1 MGNLNMN
8 WRRTA
13 LLFAG
18 WTLVS
23 VIFAAI
29 SYAAAIGENNK
40 EFGFI
45 AALRLNLVQFYLWAI
60 LSPLLFR
67 FSRRFPIEFRPLNF
81 RNLLLYFPAVIS
93 FAGVHQTIHLA
104 VLWSITPRWRQRF
117 PALIDCYRSY
127 FGFGFYNDLIIASLI
142 VIAVHALLYYQN
154 FRASELAQS
163 SLKTQL
169 AQSQLKA
176 LKMQLHPHFLFNTLH
191 SISSLVLEDPP
202 KANSM
207 IARLGDFLRLTLD
220 NSDQQLVSLKQETEF
235 LRCYLEI
242 EQVRFGDRL
251 TVAFELEPQ
260 TLSAQVPHLILQPV
274 VENAVQHG
282 IAPRATR
289 GHITIEAR
297 RLNSLLRLEVR
308 DNGPG
313 ITSNGISLGMKGV
326 GLSNVRAR
334 LDQIYGSDFRFEL
347 MNSRDGGLAVVME
360 IPFQREA
367 NFSMGDSKHEERA
380 D

>member
-1 MGNLNMN
+1 MGNFKTN
-8 WRRTA
+8 WRRAA
-13 LLFAG
+13 LLFGG

-29 SYAAAIGENNK
+29 SYATAIGENNK
-40 EFGFI
+40 EFGFVS
-45 AALRLNLVQFYLWAI
+45 ALKLNLVQFYLWAI

-67 FSRRFPIEFRPLNF
+67 FSRRFPIEFRPLNV
-81 RNLLLYFPAVIS
+81 RNLLLYFPALIS
-93 FAGVHQTIHLA
+93 FAGIHQIIHLA
-104 VLWSITPRWRQRF
+104 VLWSITPRWRLQF
-117 PALIDCYRSY
+117 PALIDCYRAY
-127 FGFGFYNDLIIASLI
+127 FGFGFYIDLIIALLI

-169 AQSQLKA
+169 AQAQLRA

-207 IARLGDFLRLTLD
+207 IARLGDFLRLTLE
-220 NSDQQLVSLKQETEF
+220 NSDQQLVSLKEETEF

-251 TVAFELEPQ
+251 RVAFELEPQ
-260 TLSAQVPHLILQPV
+260 TLSAEVPHLILQPV
-274 VENAVQHG
+274 VENAIQHA
-282 IAPRATR
+282 IAPRAAQGQIKIAAKR
-289 GHITIEAR
+289 ID
-297 RLNSLLRLEVR
+297 SLLRVEVR

-313 ITSNGISLGMKGV
+313 IATNGDILGKKGV
-326 GLSNVRAR
+326 ALSNVRTR
-334 LDQIYGSDFRFEL
+334 LSEIYGSEFRFEL
-347 MNSRDGGLAVVME
+347 INAGDGGLTVTME
-360 IPFQREA
+360 VPFRR
-367 NFSMGDSKHEERA
+367 HA
-380 D
+380 DF

>member
-1 MGNLNMN
+1 MGNLKIN
-8 WRRTA
+8 WSRSA
-13 LLFAG
+13 LLFGG
-18 WTLVS
+18 WTLAG

-40 EFGFI
+40 EFGFDS
-45 AALRLNLVQFYLWAI
+45 ALRLNLVQFYLWAI
-60 LSPLLFR
+60 LAPVLFR
-67 FSRRFPIEFRPLNF
+67 FSRRFPIEFRPLNL
-81 RNLLLYFPAVIS
+81 RNLLLYFPALIS
-93 FAGVHQTIHLA
+93 FAGIHQVIHLA

-117 PALIDCYRSY
+117 PALIDCYRAY
-127 FGFGFYNDLIIASLI
+127 FAFGFYIDLIIALLI

-169 AQSQLKA
+169 AQAQLRA

-207 IARLGDFLRLTLD
+207 IARLGDFLRLTLE
-220 NSDQQLVSLKQETEF
+220 NSEQQVISLKEETEF

-242 EQVRFGDRL
+242 EQVRFGERL

-274 VENAVQHG
+274 VENAIQHA

-289 GHITIEAR
+289 GHINIEAK

-313 ITSNGISLGMKGV
+313 IASKDVLPGAEGV

-334 LDQIYGSDFRFEL
+334 LHQIYKSDFRFEL
-347 MNSRDGGLAVVME
+347 MNAKDGGLTVVME

-367 NFSMGDSKHEERA
+367 DFLNRSQQT
-380 D
+380 

>member
-1 MGNLNMN
+1 MGNLKIN
-8 WRRTA
+8 WRRAA
-13 LLFAG
+13 LLFGG

-23 VIFAAI
+23 VIFAAV

-40 EFGFI
+40 EFGFV

-60 LSPLLFR
+60 FSPLIFR
-67 FSRRFPIEFRPLNF
+67 FSQRFPIEFRPLNV
-81 RNLLLYFPAVIS
+81 RNLLLYFPALIS
-93 FAGVHQTIHLA
+93 FAGIHQTIHLA
-104 VLWSITPRWRQRF
+104 VLWSITPRLRRQF
-117 PALIDCYRSY
+117 PALVDCYRAY
-127 FGFGFYNDLIIASLI
+127 FGFGFYIDLIIASLI
-142 VIAVHALLYYQN
+142 GIAVHALLYYQN

-169 AQSQLKA
+169 AQAQLRA

-191 SISSLVLEDPP
+191 SISSLVLEDPA

-207 IARLGDFLRLTLD
+207 IARLGDFLRLTLE
-220 NSDQQLVSLKQETEF
+220 NSDQQLVSLKEETEF

-251 TVAFELEPQ
+251 ALAFELEPQ

-274 VENAVQHG
+274 VENAIQHA

-289 GHITIEAR
+289 GHINIEAK

-308 DNGPG
+308 DNGAG
-313 ITSNGISLGMKGV
+313 ISSNGDLLGIEGL

-334 LDQIYGSDFRFEL
+334 LHQMYGSDFRFEL
-347 MNSRDGGLAVVME
+347 MNARDGGLTVVME

-367 NFSMGDSKHEERA
+367 DS
-380 D
+380 

>member
-1 MGNLNMN
+1 MGTFKIN
-8 WRRTA
+8 WRRGA
-13 LLFAG
+13 LLFGG

-40 EFGFI
+40 EFGFVS
-45 AALRLNLVQFYLWAI
+45 ALRLNLVQFYLWAI
-60 LSPLLFR
+60 LSPLLVR
-67 FSRRFPIEFRPLNF
+67 FSRRFPIEVRPLNV
-81 RNLLLYFPAVIS
+81 RNLLLYFPALIS
-93 FAGVHQTIHLA
+93 FAGIHQLLHLA
-104 VLWSITPRWRQRF
+104 VLWSITPRWRQQY
-117 PALIDCYRSY
+117 PALIDCYRAY
-127 FGFGFYNDLIIASLI
+127 FAFGFYIDLIIALLI
-142 VIAVHALLYYQN
+142 VVAVHALLYYQN

-169 AQSQLKA
+169 AQAQLRA

-207 IARLGDFLRLTLD
+207 IARLGDFLRLTLE
-220 NSDQQLVSLKQETEF
+220 NSNQQLVSLKEETEF

-274 VENAVQHG
+274 VENAIQHA
-282 IAPRATR
+282 IAPRARR
-289 GHITIEAR
+289 GHINIQAK
-297 RLNSLLRLEVR
+297 RLNSLLRLEVK

-313 ITSNGISLGMKGV
+313 LISNSDMVGAERI

-334 LDQIYGSDFRFEL
+334 LDQIYGSDSRFEL
-347 MNSRDGGLAVVME
+347 MNARDGGLAVVME

-367 NFSMGDSKHEERA
+367 DS
-380 D
+380 

>member
-1 MGNLNMN
+1 MGYFKTNL
-8 WRRTA
+8 RTA
-13 LLFAG
+13 GLLLGG

-40 EFGFI
+40 EFGFVS
-45 AALRLNLVQFYLWAI
+45 ALRLNLVQFYLWAI
-60 LSPLLFR
+60 LSPLLFK
-67 FSRRFPIEFRPLNF
+67 FSRRFPIEFRPLNL
-81 RNLLLYFPAVIS
+81 RNLLLYFPALIS
-93 FAGVHQTIHLA
+93 FAGIHQLIHLA
-104 VLWSITPRWRQRF
+104 VLWSITPRWRQQY
-117 PALIDCYRSY
+117 PALIDCYRAY
-127 FGFGFYNDLIIASLI
+127 FAFGFYIDLIIASLI
-142 VIAVHALLYYQN
+142 VVAVHALLYYQN

-163 SLKTQL
+163 SLITQL
-169 AQSQLKA
+169 AQAQLRA

-207 IARLGDFLRLTLD
+207 IARLGDFLRLTLE
-220 NSDQQLVSLKQETEF
+220 NSNQQLVSLKEETEF

-274 VENAVQHG
+274 VENAIQSA

-289 GHITIEAR
+289 GHINIEAK

-313 ITSNGISLGMKGV
+313 ITSDTDLVRAEGG
-326 GLSNVRAR
+326 GLSSVRAG
-334 LDQIYGSDFRFEL
+334 IT
-347 MNSRDGGLAVVME
+347 
-360 IPFQREA
+360 
-367 NFSMGDSKHEERA
+367 
-380 D
+380 

>member
-1 MGNLNMN
+1 MGNLKIN
-8 WRRTA
+8 WRRAA
-13 LLFAG
+13 LLFGG

-23 VIFAAI
+23 VIFAAV

-40 EFGFI
+40 EFGFVS
-45 AALRLNLVQFYLWAI
+45 ALRLNLVQFYLWAI

-67 FSRRFPIEFRPLNF
+67 FSRHFPIEFRPLNL
-81 RNLLLYFPAVIS
+81 RNLLLHFPALIS
-93 FAGVHQTIHLA
+93 FAGIHQAIHLA
-104 VLWSITPRWRQRF
+104 VLWSITPRLRRQF
-117 PALIDCYRSY
+117 PALIDCYRAY
-127 FGFGFYNDLIIASLI
+127 FGFGFYIDLIIASLI

-169 AQSQLKA
+169 VQAQLRA

-191 SISSLVLEDPP
+191 SISSLVLEDPT

-207 IARLGDFLRLTLD
+207 IARLGDFLRLTLE
-220 NSDQQLVSLKQETEF
+220 NSDQQLVSLKEETEF

-251 TVAFELEPQ
+251 TLEFELEPQ

-274 VENAVQHG
+274 VENAIQHA

-289 GHITIEAR
+289 GHINIEAK

-313 ITSNGISLGMKGV
+313 ITLNGDLLRTEGV

-334 LDQIYGSDFRFEL
+334 LHQIYGSNFRFEL
-347 MNSRDGGLAVVME
+347 MNARDGGLAIVME

-367 NFSMGDSKHEERA
+367 DF
-380 D
+380 

>member
-1 MGNLNMN
+1 MGNFKIN
-8 WRRTA
+8 WRRA
-13 LLFAG
+13 VFLFGG
-18 WTLVS
+18 WTLVG
-23 VIFAAI
+23 VIFAAV

-40 EFGFI
+40 EFGFVS
-45 AALRLNLVQFYLWAI
+45 ALRLNLVQFYLWAI

-67 FSRRFPIEFRPLNF
+67 FSRHFPIEFRPLNL

-93 FAGVHQTIHLA
+93 FAGIHQTVHLA
-104 VLWSITPRWRQRF
+104 ILWSITPRWRQQF
-117 PALIDCYRSY
+117 PVLINCYRAY
-127 FGFGFYNDLIIASLI
+127 FAFGFYIDLIIASLI
-142 VIAVHALLYYQN
+142 VVAVHALLYYQS

-169 AQSQLKA
+169 AQAQLRA

-207 IARLGDFLRLTLD
+207 IARLGDFLRLTLE
-220 NSDQQLVSLKQETEF
+220 NSDQQLISLKAETEF

-274 VENAVQHG
+274 VENAIQHA
-282 IAPRATR
+282 IAPRAAR
-289 GHITIEAR
+289 GHINIEAKR
-297 RLNSLLRLEVR
+297 FNSVLRLEVR

-313 ITSNGISLGMKGV
+313 LTSNGVLLGGTGV

-334 LDQIYGSDFRFEL
+334 LHEIYESDFRFEL
-347 MNSRDGGLAVVME
+347 LNGRDGGLTVIME
-360 IPFQREA
+360 IPFQRESD
-367 NFSMGDSKHEERA
+367 FSMGGRKHEKCA

>member
-1 MGNLNMN
+1 MSNLNMN

-13 LLFAG
+13 LFFAG

-40 EFGFI
+40 EFGFV

-104 VLWSITPRWRQRF
+104 VLWSITPRWRQQF
-117 PALIDCYRSY
+117 PALIDCYRAY
-127 FGFGFYNDLIIASLI
+127 FGFGFYIDLIIASLI
-142 VIAVHALLYYQN
+142 IIAVHALLYYQN

-274 VENAVQHG
+274 VENAIQHA

-289 GHITIEAR
+289 GHINIEAK

-313 ITSNGISLGMKGV
+313 IASNVYLPAAEGV
-326 GLSNVRAR
+326 GLNNVRAR

-347 MNSRDGGLAVVME
+347 MNARDGGLAVVIE

-367 NFSMGDSKHEERA
+367 DF
-380 D
+380 

>member
-1 MGNLNMN
+1 MGNFKIS
-8 WRRTA
+8 WRKAA
-13 LLFAG
+13 LFFCG

-23 VIFAAI
+23 IIFAGI

-40 EFGFI
+40 QFGFVS
-45 AALRLNLVQFYLWAI
+45 ALRLNLVQFYLWAI

-67 FSRRFPIEFRPLNF
+67 FSRRFPIEFRPLNI
-81 RNLLLYFPAVIS
+81 RNLLLYFPALIS
-93 FAGVHQTIHLA
+93 FAGIHQILHLA
-104 VLWSITPRWRQRF
+104 VLWSISPQWRQRY
-117 PALIDCYRSY
+117 PALIDCYRAY
-127 FGFGFYNDLIIASLI
+127 FAFGFYIDLIIALLI
-142 VIAVHALLYYQN
+142 VIAVHALLYYQS

-169 AQSQLKA
+169 AQAQLRA

-207 IARLGDFLRLTLD
+207 IARLGDFLRLTLE
-220 NSDQQLVSLKQETEF
+220 NSDQHLVSLQEEAEF

-251 TVAFELEPQ
+251 TVALELEPQ
-260 TLSAQVPHLILQPV
+260 TLSVQVPHLILQPV
-274 VENAVQHG
+274 VENAIQHAV
-282 IAPRATR
+282 APRATP
-289 GHITIEAR
+289 GHIHIAAKR
-297 RLNSLLRLEVR
+297 VNSLLQLEIR

-313 ITSNGISLGMKGV
+313 MSSNSHPSAIEGI

-334 LDQIYGSDFRFEL
+334 LYQIYGSNFRFEL
-347 MNSRDGGLAVVME
+347 MNGKDGGLIVLMQ
-360 IPFQREA
+360 IPFEREA
-367 NFSMGDSKHEERA
+367 DF
-380 D
+380 